1 MKVANGVACTTGGL
15 RVNDLL
21 QVVKEDGTP
30 VSDNLYAIGEIAG
43 GYLVKYIGG
52 SSLSHS
58 SIGGMVLGK
67 QLAAQ

>member
-1 MKVANGVACTTGGL
+1 MEL
-15 RVNDLL
+15 RYRIM
-21 QVVKEDGTP
+21 
-30 VSDNLYAIGEIAG
+30 YAIGEIAG

-58 SIGGMVLGK
+58 AIGGMVLGK